1 MVFKDVPKQQAW
13 EKYLEVERPARE
25 EYNKALADALAAYEK
40 KWRPAWE
47 EFMRELEE
55 VKHGPPIHDRKQ

>member
-25 EYNKALADALAAYEK
+25 E
-40 KWRPAWE
+40 
-47 EFMRELEE
+47 FMRELEE